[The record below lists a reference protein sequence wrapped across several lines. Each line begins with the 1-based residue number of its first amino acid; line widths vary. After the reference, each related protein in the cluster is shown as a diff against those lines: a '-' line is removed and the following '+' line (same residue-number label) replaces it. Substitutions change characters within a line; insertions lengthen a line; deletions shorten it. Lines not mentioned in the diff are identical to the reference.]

1 MLNAYIAQTQRL
13 LNDEAAQFYN
23 TSDITTF
30 INIGRNTIATQAECL
45 IANGSLATV
54 NGQQTY
60 GLASLEPPAGLQSA
74 INVRSIISVVA
85 GVGNKLESRAW
96 AWFLNYCLNGAA
108 YSETGTPSVWSMQN
122 QGSMG
127 NIWFSP
133 TPNGTVLMNVEAAWT
148 PVALV
153 TDSTPENLSY
163 PWTDAVPYFAAYLG
177 YTNAQRAT
185 DAKRMLDLFNAFV
198 RAARIGV
205 TPEINPTAA
214 PNLKGMQSGF
224 DPMASNQGQTVKPSQ
239 GGEGALG

>member
-163 PWTDAVPYFAAYLG
+163 PWTDAVP
-177 YTNAQRAT
+177 
-185 DAKRMLDLFNAFV
+185 
-198 RAARIGV
+198 
-205 TPEINPTAA
+205 
-214 PNLKGMQSGF
+214 
-224 DPMASNQGQTVKPSQ
+224 
-239 GGEGALG
+239 